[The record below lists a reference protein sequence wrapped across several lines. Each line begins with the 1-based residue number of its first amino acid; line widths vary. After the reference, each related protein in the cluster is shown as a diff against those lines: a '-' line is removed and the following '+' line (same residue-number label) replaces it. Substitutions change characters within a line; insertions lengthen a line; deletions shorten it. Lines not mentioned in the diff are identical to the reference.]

1 MNPVNTRRSPART
14 RGARANSSGTVL
26 EQLTTSIDALVRENK
41 SLKRQIARL
50 EAKGVTAGTSA
61 SERTLLS
68 IKRSVD
74 RALDG
79 GGRVSGGAGR
89 QRAAAAQQTR
99 TRRRITDPT
108 ILEARRQALARARQA
123 LAEKRAA
130 SKASSS

>member
-14 RGARANSSGTVL
+14 RGARANSPGTVL

-79 GGRVSGGAGR
+79 GARAGGGGR

-99 TRRRITDPT
+99 TRRRITDPA

-130 SKASSS
+130 SKAASS

>member
-50 EAKGVTAGTSA
+50 ESKGLTAGTSA

-79 GGRVSGGAGR
+79 GGRASAGR

-99 TRRRITDPT
+99 TRRRITDPA

-130 SKASSS
+130 SKAQS